1 MIENIII
8 ILIISSIICAAVY
21 HVYNTKKK
29 GHKCIGC
36 PYAKQCTK
44 KHVNQMTKNKTQ

>member
-8 ILIISSIICAAVY
+8 ILISSSIICAVLFY
-21 HVYNTKKK
+21 IYNTKKR

-44 KHVNQMTKNKTQ
+44 KTCKSND